1 QQPPYRKWIASGRW
15 YPRALT
21 GALDARKNVEG
32 SGLLVKDL
40 EALASD
46 VVAKVHP
53 DEGEKA
59 IIEWLELRVSEAD
72 YNTQEQELDGAVAAI
87 QARHGDESMARK
99 NKAMALALRN
109 LAALIASTTVTA
121 SPLSRDLGERAG
133 RLAVVALRSKDAE
146 VRKSSVELATQL
158 HVSWPSSDSEIQ
170 GDSKSEFW
178 SMLEKNGLQE
188 SARNLIVYFIAR
200 RERSN

>member
-1 QQPPYRKWIASGRW
+1 
-15 YPRALT
+15 
-21 GALDARKNVEG
+21 
-32 SGLLVKDL
+32 
-40 EALASD
+40 
-46 VVAKVHP
+46 
-53 DEGEKA
+53 KA
-59 IIEWLELRVSEAD
+59 V
-72 YNTQEQELDGAVAAI
+72 
-87 QARHGDESMARK
+87 
-99 NKAMALALRN
+99 ALALRN

-133 RLAVVALRSKDAE
+133 RLAVVSLRSKDAE

-158 HVSWPSSDSEIQ
+158 HVSWPSSDDETQ

-200 RERSN
+200 RERSS